1 MRLVSG
7 ISRAIAPAYVRTIG
21 SGCVLQ
27 VYLHDALRRSH
38 LPLDVA
44 RCGAAACP
52 ADLFGPWTAADPARG
67 PLCAALSCTTAGAA
81 AMPTIASPGRM
92 WLHSVPSIASPGPDV
107 AQALRG
113 RPASRAVP
121 AMRAAAGAGRPCSGR
136 DRVAVMSDVCC
147 KRTRVCM
154 ARRARITRRVRAR
167 HRCSIDPY
175 VDLSLCR
182 CAQEWTLTCW
192 RRSPTRLRRFRRS

>member
-52 ADLFGPWTAADPARG
+52 ADLFGPWTALRG
-67 PLCAALSCTTAGAA
+67 VVVHHSRRCRDANNSESRAGC
-81 AMPTIASPGRM
+81 G
-92 WLHSVPSIASPGPDV
+92 
-107 AQALRG
+107 ALR
-113 RPASRAVP
+113 
-121 AMRAAAGAGRPCSGR
+121 C
-136 DRVAVMSDVCC
+136 
-147 KRTRVCM
+147 
-154 ARRARITRRVRAR
+154 
-167 HRCSIDPY
+167 Y
-175 VDLSLCR
+175 L
-182 CAQEWTLTCW
+182 
-192 RRSPTRLRRFRRS
+192 